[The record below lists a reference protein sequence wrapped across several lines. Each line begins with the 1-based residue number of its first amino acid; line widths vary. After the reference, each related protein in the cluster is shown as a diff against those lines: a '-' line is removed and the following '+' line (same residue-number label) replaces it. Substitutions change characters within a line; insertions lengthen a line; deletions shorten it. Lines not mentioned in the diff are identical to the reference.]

1 MQDSGEKN
9 YALKATSDCTVFSTN
24 MNCEFAW
31 HIRDS
36 GCAGF
41 YYDEGW
47 NVKYSYLHDISVSIA
62 ELTGASII
70 NEDSFKK

>member
-1 MQDSGEKN
+1 
-9 YALKATSDCTVFSTN
+9 

-47 NVKYSYLHDISVSIA
+47 NVKYSNLQDMSVSYA
-62 ELTGASII
+62 VLTEARIT
-70 NEDSFKK
+70 NKDSF